1 MMKDRL
7 PTVASTVI
15 LLALVIGTW
24 IAAEH
29 TKRAIVIEPAAK
41 QTHEPDSWGQNIVTV
56 RTNDQGMATSRL
68 LGDYMEHFPDDDSYD
83 VVSPKATN
91 VPDESPLTQ
100 ATARAATI
108 LDDGNRIILKG
119 DAIIRRLPDSNKPE
133 PMVVRS
139 EKITI
144 LAAEDVAFTDLPAV
158 AQDGRTRLSGIGMH
172 YDNQTGELRVERST
186 DVEISPREQE
196 KPAQ

>member
-1 MMKDRL
+1 MKERL
-7 PTVASTVI
+7 PTVVSTFI

-29 TKRAIVIEPAAK
+29 TKRAIVIEPPAK
-41 QTHEPDSWGQNIVTV
+41 QTHEPDSWGKNITMI
-56 RTNDQGMATSRL
+56 RTNDQGMAISRL

-91 VPDESPLTQ
+91 VPDDSPLTQ
-100 ATARAATI
+100 ATARTATI

-119 DAIIRRLPDSNKPE
+119 DAVIRRLPDTENPD

-139 EKITI
+139 EQITI
-144 LAAEDVAFTDLPAV
+144 LAKEDVAFTDLPAV
-158 AQDGRTRLSGIGMH
+158 AKDGRTRLSGTGMH
-172 YDNQTGELRVERST
+172 YDNQTGELRVQRAT